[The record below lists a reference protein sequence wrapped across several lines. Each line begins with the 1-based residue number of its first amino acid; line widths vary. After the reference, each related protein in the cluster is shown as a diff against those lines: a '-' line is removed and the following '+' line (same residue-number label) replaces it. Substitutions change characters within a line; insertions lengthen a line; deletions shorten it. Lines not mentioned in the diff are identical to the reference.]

1 MLAGG
6 GEMSLLWIFY
16 HKNYQK
22 IKLDDQNS
30 RTLTIG
36 PDLKHSVTI
45 KHFSFEKG
53 PVVLEKQ
60 KDSDAFNV
68 QLGGETVSSLK
79 LGGKASV
86 QSGAEQL
93 TLFLAEES
101 DSVPA
106 YYLGERQEVVISS
119 LDQEADVYFNETDSF
134 FGEKGTF
141 SFIRLD
147 GRWNVLPNGAKI
159 YLNGEEVSASV
170 SVQNGDEI
178 AFGLNILR
186 IIEDDLLEIE
196 GFGQYDTS
204 LENIL
209 KPSSETKNKYPQY
222 RRPPRMIYDLPDE
235 KISFSFPAQ
244 ESDGDNRGL
253 WLMILPPIVMLLV
266 MGIVALIQPRGIF
279 IIVSLAMFMMTLITS
294 TVQYFRD
301 KNQRKKREEKESG
314 SIPFTLK
321 TKRKSCTNLQKGK
334 SSSLI
339 SIFLHLRE

>member
-1 MLAGG
+1 
-6 GEMSLLWIFY
+6 MSLLWIFY

-53 PVVLEKQ
+53 PVTLEKQ
-60 KDSDAFNV
+60 KDSDALNV

-93 TLFLAEES
+93 TLFLAEEA

-106 YYLGERQEVVISS
+106 YYLGERQEIVISS

-147 GRWNVLPNGAKI
+147 GQWNVLPNDAKI
-159 YLNGEEVSASV
+159 YLNGEEVSAPV

-178 AFGLNILR
+178 A
-186 IIEDDLLEIE
+186 
-196 GFGQYDTS
+196 
-204 LENIL
+204 
-209 KPSSETKNKYPQY
+209 
-222 RRPPRMIYDLPDE
+222 
-235 KISFSFPAQ
+235 
-244 ESDGDNRGL
+244 
-253 WLMILPPIVMLLV
+253 
-266 MGIVALIQPRGIF
+266 
-279 IIVSLAMFMMTLITS
+279 
-294 TVQYFRD
+294 
-301 KNQRKKREEKESG
+301 
-314 SIPFTLK
+314 
-321 TKRKSCTNLQKGK
+321 
-334 SSSLI
+334 
-339 SIFLHLRE
+339 